1 MEKDAL
7 KNNLKEKFKSII
19 CFIINNKILTS
30 LILVSFI
37 TLILSLVLPPMIS
50 FYIITVSISSLLVF
64 ISIKYSNLFNSLIL
78 VYLGYLIPNL
88 LLLLSPSFYLES
100 NNKGNDGFI
109 FILSTMF
116 FVCGLLF
123 LVIDLIKEIRK
134 NKAEMKEILLSKH
147 LIFTVV
153 GILYIAFF
161 NNAYTFKI
169 EGISE
174 LLPHVLKNKY
184 YWIEIVSVILYFNIF
199 LVLNLTTNSKVLKEE
214 KVDNIS

>member
-1 MEKDAL
+1 MEKNVL
-7 KNNLKEKFKSII
+7 KINTKEKFKSII
-19 CFIINNKILTS
+19 KFIVNNKLLSS
-30 LILVSFI
+30 LLLVSII
-37 TLILSLVLPPMIS
+37 TLILSLVLAPMIS
-50 FYIITVSISSLLVF
+50 FYIIIVFTLSLLVF
-64 ISIKYSNLFNSLIL
+64 LSIKYSNLINSLIL

-88 LLLLSPSFYLES
+88 LLLLAPGFYLES

-109 FILSTMF
+109 FIMSTMF

-134 NKAEMKEILLSKH
+134 NKTKMKGILLSKH

-153 GILYIAFF
+153 GILFIAFF

-184 YWIEIVSVILYFNIF
+184 YWIEIVAIILYFNIY
-199 LVLNLTTNSKVLKEE
+199 LVLNLTTNNTAKVEE
-214 KVDNIS
+214 KEDDML